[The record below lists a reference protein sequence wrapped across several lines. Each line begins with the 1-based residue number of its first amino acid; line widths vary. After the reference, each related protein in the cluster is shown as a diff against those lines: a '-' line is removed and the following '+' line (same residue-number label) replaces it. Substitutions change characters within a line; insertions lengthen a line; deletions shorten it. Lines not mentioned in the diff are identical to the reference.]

1 MTAEEDREYVEYVS
15 AALDRLRRVAF
26 LLCGDADRADD
37 VVQAALLAVYLHW
50 KKIRTVGNIDGY
62 VHRILVRR
70 YIDETR
76 KGWAR
81 VLLAWRDTETAA
93 AAGPSVEDAHAVQA
107 ALAKISRGQRAVLV
121 LRFFCDMSVQ
131 ETATVLGTSAGTVKS
146 QTSRGLAAMRDLLGD
161 DWYAPEPATTD
172 SSFVSPTAPV
182 ARAAPATVPV
192 TVPESAQ
199 TRKVR

>member
-1 MTAEEDREYVEYVS
+1 LSADEDQEYVEYVS

-26 LLCGDADRADD
+26 LLAGDAHRADD
-37 VVQAALLAVYLHW
+37 IVQATLLAVYLHW
-50 KKIRTVGNIDGY
+50 QKVRTVGNIDGY

-107 ALAKISRGQRAVLV
+107 ALAKIPRGQRAVLV
-121 LRFFCDMSVQ
+121 LRYFCDMSVQ
-131 ETATVLGTSAGTVKS
+131 DTATALGTSTGTVKS
-146 QTSRGLAAMRDLLGD
+146 QTSRGLAAMRDLLGE
-161 DWYAPEPATTD
+161 DWYAPQSATT
-172 SSFVSPTAPV
+172 AEKGQL
-182 ARAAPATVPV
+182 R
-192 TVPESAQ
+192 
-199 TRKVR
+199 